1 MSCLFD
7 VVFVGRRERNL
18 YRSAVGRV
26 LSVWQERKVFDQD
39 MLKKLKNILC
49 RSILSIVTFSSL
61 LRPQARV
68 PIAISTNRLV

>member
-18 YRSAVGRV
+18 YMKSVGRV

-49 RSILSIVTFSSL
+49 RSILSIVL
-61 LRPQARV
+61 L
-68 PIAISTNRLV
+68 